1 MMFLLC
7 CFFVLGFGWSFDE
20 LVFSIDNQSFDRRD
34 LYLKYSRNEWNNS
47 PLSQRKMIL
56 TDYLKR
62 EGVALEALELGYA
75 NDPVVISRLYQ
86 IQKQFLINLFYEYS
100 VASPLLLDKDLKL
113 AEKYITKEFFV
124 RHILISHNESELKGD
139 ISREIDNAF
148 NLATSLTGNLLGG
161 ESFDSLALS
170 FSDDPSVSLNNG
182 ALGWIE
188 WGRFV
193 NEFQSAVFESGEP
206 GLLGPIETKY
216 GYHIISVDSVRSSAF
231 SVDSEN
237 IVKHEAFSRSLPLVY
252 EFLKPA
258 ASAFD
263 SLVLSENLFNLNTV
277 VVDSLFYGL
286 EKQLLI
292 NKQVGGNTNLS
303 KYLLNIE
310 EPVLLFSFQ
319 GRGFGP
325 FWLGNQL
332 SSLPPSKVP
341 NVSTLDDFKN
351 LIRLFILKD
360 YAYNSAVDLGYLD
373 SDYFLRNFSL
383 EKKRVLYDYYLRDLV
398 NNVPSPDSLEIKN
411 YYEQEKDNKYYNK
424 DQVVIKRL
432 KVSNRALADSLAVL
446 LEKNPTSFDVL
457 VDDFTEYNPGGGGLM
472 GPFERGQYNFIGEV
486 SFSLANN
493 EVSSLIESLDKS
505 FSFVRVEEYFPKTYV
520 PLKNVYK
527 KIDALLLRNK
537 QVATRD
543 SVLNK
548 IKDRHSVVWG
558 EGFKGIVD

>member
-1 MMFLLC
+1 
-7 CFFVLGFGWSFDE
+7 
-20 LVFSIDNQSFDRRD
+20 
-34 LYLKYSRNEWNNS
+34 
-47 PLSQRKMIL
+47 QR
-56 TDYLKR
+56 
-62 EGVALEALELGYA
+62 
-75 NDPVVISRLYQ
+75 
-86 IQKQFLINLFYEYS
+86 
-100 VASPLLLDKDLKL
+100 
-113 AEKYITKEFFV
+113 
-124 RHILISHNESELKGD
+124 
-139 ISREIDNAF
+139 
-148 NLATSLTGNLLGG
+148 
-161 ESFDSLALS
+161 
-170 FSDDPSVSLNNG
+170 
-182 ALGWIE
+182 
-188 WGRFV
+188 
-193 NEFQSAVFESGEP
+193 
-206 GLLGPIETKY
+206 
-216 GYHIISVDSVRSSAF
+216 
-231 SVDSEN
+231 
-237 IVKHEAFSRSLPLVY
+237 
-252 EFLKPA
+252 
-258 ASAFD
+258 
-263 SLVLSENLFNLNTV
+263 
-277 VVDSLFYGL
+277 
-286 EKQLLI
+286 LI

-373 SDYFLRNFSL
+373 SDYFLRNFGL

-398 NNVPSPDSLEIKN
+398 NNVPSPDSLEIKK

-472 GPFERGQYNFIGEV
+472 GPFERGQYNFIGEA
-486 SFSLANN
+486 SFSLTNN

-537 QVATRD
+537 QVAARD